1 MRLLFIITDKS
12 RSKVGGGR
20 QKVLVFTVM
29 KDEDLKIEE
38 TEQRTGSVV
47 WTDTPVCMCDRGS
60 WGRGGCGFG
69 STIRYT

>member
-20 QKVLVFTVM
+20 QKVSVFTVM
-29 KDEDLKIEE
+29 KDEGLKIEE

-47 WTDTPVCMCDRGS
+47 WTDTPVCMCEQGE
-60 WGRGGCGFG
+60 WGRGGCGL
-69 STIRYT
+69 TIAIRYI